1 MIFGRGFPL
10 QCFPFPHKKT
20 AIRLPK
26 SAKIFF
32 FALQSNILQSM
43 KDKTLHLISILL
55 AGCSTFPA
63 LAQNFSSSSNLKPQ
77 PTADRVVPFRLS
89 DKGITHKYVEWGA
102 DIAWLDE
109 NNLRRSA
116 AFMGK
121 DNLDVVRTSFQPDLP
136 IVDGKMQQGTIDTLQ
151 MRVNMFKWV
160 KPDVKLMI
168 NCDAPFMSTYYTD
181 ENGANAAHWAEIID
195 LSTQYYQ
202 DAGYEVVSV
211 APFNEPDY
219 LYNNQGSPNEAK
231 RKAEFAA
238 IITEL
243 KQKERFNNIRMCGGN
258 TLNTDGALSWYNY
271 LKDQL
276 DEGNTHQL
284 AGSFDNFAQFF
295 TTVREDGK
303 HATDD
308 EMHNVMEAMV
318 GLEYG
323 MQTGIW
329 WGWAEYTRGEFCKAS
344 HGERL
349 AYAEH
354 RPNWTAASV
363 YRAPDGKVQAF
374 GGTSER
380 QAVTTSYRFLSKER
394 DVFFDGHGPQRE
406 YVMELPG
413 GAPGSYQDGQ
423 TNAETVVNITWGD
436 DVQPVVD
443 GTYALINKSNLKL
456 LDNDNGS
463 LTSST
468 YSTGKKSLQWHV
480 NPVDARIGGAFSYHQ
495 ILSGTSNQTLDVLNW

>member
-1 MIFGRGFPL
+1 
-10 QCFPFPHKKT
+10 
-20 AIRLPK
+20 
-26 SAKIFF
+26 
-32 FALQSNILQSM
+32 M

-77 PTADRVVPFRLS
+77 PTADRVVPFRLL

-329 WGWAEYTRGEFCKAS
+329 WGSAEYTRGEFCKAS

-354 RPNWTAASV
+354 RPN
-363 YRAPDGKVQAF
+363 
-374 GGTSER
+374 
-380 QAVTTSYRFLSKER
+380 
-394 DVFFDGHGPQRE
+394 
-406 YVMELPG
+406 
-413 GAPGSYQDGQ
+413 
-423 TNAETVVNITWGD
+423 
-436 DVQPVVD
+436 
-443 GTYALINKSNLKL
+443 
-456 LDNDNGS
+456 
-463 LTSST
+463 
-468 YSTGKKSLQWHV
+468 
-480 NPVDARIGGAFSYHQ
+480 
-495 ILSGTSNQTLDVLNW
+495 

>member
-32 FALQSNILQSM
+32 FATAIQYTSINERQNITPDFNPVSRVQHIPGPRT
-43 KDKTLHLISILL
+43 K
-55 AGCSTFPA
+55 F
-63 LAQNFSSSSNLKPQ
+63 QLKQQ

-258 TLNTDGALSWYNY
+258 TLNSDQALPWYNY

-303 HATDD
+303 HATGD

-413 GAPGSYQDGQ
+413 G
-423 TNAETVVNITWGD
+423 
-436 DVQPVVD
+436 
-443 GTYALINKSNLKL
+443 KL
-456 LDNDNGS
+456 PRRADQCRNRGEH
-463 LTSST
+463 
-468 YSTGKKSLQWHV
+468 HV
-480 NPVDARIGGAFSYHQ
+480 GR
-495 ILSGTSNQTLDVLNW
+495 

>member
-1 MIFGRGFPL
+1 M
-10 QCFPFPHKKT
+10 
-20 AIRLPK
+20 
-26 SAKIFF
+26 
-32 FALQSNILQSM
+32 
-43 KDKTLHLISILL
+43 
-55 AGCSTFPA
+55 
-63 LAQNFSSSSNLKPQ
+63 
-77 PTADRVVPFRLS
+77 
-89 DKGITHKYVEWGA
+89 
-102 DIAWLDE
+102 
-109 NNLRRSA
+109 
-116 AFMGK
+116 
-121 DNLDVVRTSFQPDLP
+121 
-136 IVDGKMQQGTIDTLQ
+136 
-151 MRVNMFKWV
+151 
-160 KPDVKLMI
+160 
-168 NCDAPFMSTYYTD
+168 
-181 ENGANAAHWAEIID
+181 
-195 LSTQYYQ
+195 
-202 DAGYEVVSV
+202 
-211 APFNEPDY
+211 
-219 LYNNQGSPNEAK
+219 
-231 RKAEFAA
+231 
-238 IITEL
+238 
-243 KQKERFNNIRMCGGN
+243 
-258 TLNTDGALSWYNY
+258 
-271 LKDQL
+271 
-276 DEGNTHQL
+276 
-284 AGSFDNFAQFF
+284 
-295 TTVREDGK
+295 REDGK
-303 HATDD
+303 HATGD

-456 LDNDNGS
+456 LDNDNGF

-495 ILSGTSNQTLDVLNW
+495 ILSGTSNQTLDVLNWSMDDGTEIILYQNNKGTNQQWYLEYAGDGWFRIRNRNSSLCLKTSGNKIVQAEPDEESAAQLWRFIPTGIRPRIRDIDAPTGLKAEIAHPPYS